1 MDVGVIVYLGS
12 LVLLDAEENER
23 TLSQLW
29 LISTKLFVETRKNA
43 SMNQAEK
50 TIGLESV
57 SVAHLQ

>member
-1 MDVGVIVYLGS
+1 MDVGVVVY

-29 LISTKLFVETRKNA
+29 LISAKLFVETRKNA
-43 SMNQAEK
+43 SMNQAGK